1 MRATGTDDHN
11 AAANR
16 RRVESAGATGKSLV
30 APDVAPNSGKL
41 GQSVSFAVISS
52 DVDDERATSGATH
65 ANPCKT
71 SKKALS
77 AVFADKAFEVEDDGV
92 EPTTSCMP

>member
-1 MRATGTDDHN
+1 MFRGT
-11 AAANR
+11 AGTA
-16 RRVESAGATGKSLV
+16 ESAGATGKSFV
-30 APDVAPNSGKL
+30 APAVGKP

-52 DVDDERATSGATH
+52 YVDDDRVASGATH

-77 AVFADKAFEVEDDGV
+77 AVFADKAFEVEDNGV
-92 EPTTSCMP
+92 EPMTSCMP